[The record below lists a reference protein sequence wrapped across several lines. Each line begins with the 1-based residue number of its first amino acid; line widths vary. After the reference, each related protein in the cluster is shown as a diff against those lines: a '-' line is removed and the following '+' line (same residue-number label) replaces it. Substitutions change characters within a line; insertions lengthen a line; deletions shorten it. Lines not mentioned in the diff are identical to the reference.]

1 MPKPDGTMT
10 FEEYM
15 DDLAETIEFDEGDT
29 PEKFLKLGKEV
40 IEEGLRKKEVR
51 TLPRGL
57 RRCLKNQEVTMR
69 KSYKISPQLINFNGM
84 QYAPEDETWC
94 RLSLQ

>member
-40 IEEGLRKKEVR
+40 IE
-51 TLPRGL
+51 
-57 RRCLKNQEVTMR
+57 
-69 KSYKISPQLINFNGM
+69 
-84 QYAPEDETWC
+84 
-94 RLSLQ
+94 